1 MSKPFVIGLT
11 GSIGMGKS
19 TTAQMFADEGIPVW
33 SADDAVHELYL
44 PGHEGAEEIAKLSPE
59 SVGAEGVDRS
69 ELSNWIAGN
78 PERLKAIESAIH
90 PLVAQNHRGQFLE
103 DSKAEIALVDIPL
116 LFETGANEWVDAVVV
131 VSVDQAEQR
140 RRVLEREGMTEEK
153 LEMILAK
160 QMPDDEKRAR
170 ADFVIETT
178 TLETARSAVRDVI
191 EKITARIS
199 DA

>member
-90 PLVAQNHRGQFLE
+90 PLVAHHRAQFLE